1 MAMIDVP
8 KLYTDSYIYSKYATY
23 GEKMYKSVLNGERV
37 DPNSPEFIP
46 VIDELKR
53 RRVEP
58 FILKVLQS
66 PKTVILVEKFKSDLP
81 KAFKSFIFKDVRTDG
96 SIKLFLDLT
105 ECVKFK
111 DGEYRVTNV
120 DWINATVFS
129 GTITYGYFMVPTK
142 FINNATIVNEGC
154 GIFVNCLS
162 YIYDRLYKIS
172 SVRQLK
178 SRLEYFFALY
188 YLVCICHRDI
198 DRQYDSIVA
207 TAIKITRIES
217 RDANYVNAL
226 MNESD
231 FTNIDT
237 FTAAVARLFTFR
249 DLTTDVIVGMWMK
262 CFGSGTVFG
271 LELFNALCIMMT
283 NTYCG
288 GYIDQQMTIE
298 KVAGQR
304 ISTFVKGLIQICNS
318 L

>member
-1 MAMIDVP
+1 MPIADIP
-8 KLYTDSYIYSKYATY
+8 KLYADSYIFGSYSIYND
-23 GEKMYKSVLNGERV
+23 KMYGAMVNGNRV
-37 DPNSPEFIP
+37 DVNSPEFIP

-66 PKTVILVEKFKSDLP
+66 NRTVVLVEKIKSDLP
-81 KAFKSFIFKDVRTDG
+81 KAFKAFILKDQRTDN

-111 DGEYRVTNV
+111 DGEYKVTNV
-120 DWINATVFS
+120 DWINAIVFS
-129 GTITYGYFMVPTK
+129 GTITYGYFMIPEK
-142 FINNATIVNEGC
+142 FVNNATVVNEGC
-154 GIFVNCLS
+154 SIFVNCLS

-188 YLVCICHRDI
+188 FLVCMCHRNLN
-198 DRQYDSIVA
+198 RQYDSTVA
-207 TAIKITRIES
+207 TAIKITRVDPK
-217 RDANYVNAL
+217 DASYVNAL
-226 MNESD
+226 MEDGD
-231 FTNIDT
+231 FNNIST
-237 FTAAVARLFTFR
+237 FTKAVARLFTFK
-249 DLTTDVIVGMWMK
+249 DLDSGIIVGMWMK
-262 CFGSGTVFG
+262 CFGSGTTFG
-271 LELFNALCIMMT
+271 LELFNAFCTMMT

-304 ISTFVKGLIQICNS
+304 ITVFVKALIQICNS